1 MKLWG
6 WLVVAFAAFVI
17 VVMAVTSLM
26 SIADRPNPDRTNEM
40 KQITLCIE
48 QGGHP
53 FYTADKFGD
62 IGLYF
67 GCVLPPG

>member
-1 MKLWG
+1 M
-6 WLVVAFAAFVI
+6 VALAAGLL

-26 SIADRPNPDRTNEM
+26 SIADRPNPDRTNEIN
-40 KQITLCIE
+40 QIELCIE
-48 QGGHP
+48 QGGTP

-67 GCVLPPG
+67 GCVLAPD